1 MTLKNILNAFLKSNK
16 ISGLIL
22 ILCTIFSL
30 ILSNSQLGEDYIDFW
45 NSNLMG
51 KSLGF
56 WINDVLMTFF
66 FLLIGLELERELY
79 TGELS
84 KIKDAILP
92 LFAAI
97 GGMLVPAIIYI
108 GFNGG
113 NEYSSGFGIPMAT
126 DIAFAIGV
134 LALLGKRVPTSL
146 KVFLLALAI
155 FDDLGAILIIA
166 FFYSKEIVLS
176 NLLIALGIFAV
187 LIFLNYKKV
196 HKLYPYLIGG
206 AIMWYFIYNSGIH
219 PTITGVLVA
228 FAIPFRKSKEV
239 SCSRRLELFLHN
251 PVSFFV
257 IPLFALA
264 NTAIRIEGDFSSTIL
279 QPYSIGII
287 LGLFLG
293 KPFGIWLMS
302 LIGVKLKLCTLP
314 IGLKFKHIF
323 SVGIIAGI
331 GFTMSIF
338 ITLLAF
344 NDITIQNN
352 AKFSILIASL
362 LAAITGL
369 ITLKLTLKAKTS

>member
-206 AIMWYFIYNSGIH
+206 A
-219 PTITGVLVA
+219 
-228 FAIPFRKSKEV
+228 
-239 SCSRRLELFLHN
+239 
-251 PVSFFV
+251 
-257 IPLFALA
+257 
-264 NTAIRIEGDFSSTIL
+264 
-279 QPYSIGII
+279 
-287 LGLFLG
+287 
-293 KPFGIWLMS
+293 
-302 LIGVKLKLCTLP
+302 
-314 IGLKFKHIF
+314 
-323 SVGIIAGI
+323 
-331 GFTMSIF
+331 
-338 ITLLAF
+338 
-344 NDITIQNN
+344 
-352 AKFSILIASL
+352 
-362 LAAITGL
+362 
-369 ITLKLTLKAKTS
+369 

>member
-1 MTLKNILNAFLKSNK
+1 
-16 ISGLIL
+16 
-22 ILCTIFSL
+22 
-30 ILSNSQLGEDYIDFW
+30 
-45 NSNLMG
+45 
-51 KSLGF
+51 
-56 WINDVLMTFF
+56 
-66 FLLIGLELERELY
+66 
-79 TGELS
+79 
-84 KIKDAILP
+84 
-92 LFAAI
+92 
-97 GGMLVPAIIYI
+97 
-108 GFNGG
+108 
-113 NEYSSGFGIPMAT
+113 
-126 DIAFAIGV
+126 
-134 LALLGKRVPTSL
+134 
-146 KVFLLALAI
+146 
-155 FDDLGAILIIA
+155 
-166 FFYSKEIVLS
+166 
-176 NLLIALGIFAV
+176 
-187 LIFLNYKKV
+187 
-196 HKLYPYLIGG
+196 
-206 AIMWYFIYNSGIH
+206 IMWYFIYNSGIH